1 METVLL
7 VITALAAIATAII
20 VFLRTGPGAGGG
32 TKTPEQQAA
41 EQQLAAQ
48 ALRDAV
54 APISEDVKRAGA
66 SVEQIQRTV
75 DHRLEM
81 VRTEAADS
89 ARKLREELA
98 HHATTQRTESA
109 EAAKTHREELA
120 KAIGGQQRQLV
131 ESLDGMRATIQT
143 RLESLQNMNQQKL
156 DELKQENQRKLD
168 ELKLSNQQKLD
179 EMRGVVDQRLN
190 ETLQSRLGDAFKL
203 VSERLEQVHRE
214 LGQVQSLATGV
225 SDLRKT
231 LEGVKTRGVF
241 GEVMLAGLLEE
252 FLHPTQIERNFK
264 PSRNSN
270 ESVEFAIRLPGKD
283 DEGADATVFL
293 PIDAKFPKESYERM
307 LQCLE
312 RGDLTGAEAER
323 KAMLS
328 SVTGFARDIR
338 DKYVKPPKT
347 TNFAVLYLPL
357 ESLFAEV
364 AREPGF
370 IEKLQSEH
378 KVTLASPTTL
388 AAYLNALQMGFRT
401 LAVQKQS
408 AEIVKLLAVTRTQFQ
423 KFGEELAKVEKKLDE
438 SRDAIAKTVKRT
450 GTIDRRLRTID
461 IASDSDVQAMLPPG
475 ADDAVA
481 DDDREE

>member
-1 METVLL
+1 MDTALL
-7 VITALAAIATAII
+7 VITALAAIATAVL
-20 VFLRTGPGAGGG
+20 VFLRTRPAAAES
-32 TKTPEQQAA
+32 PEQQAA
-41 EQQLAAQ
+41 AQQLAAQ

-54 APISEDVKRAGA
+54 APIAEDVKRTGA
-66 SVEQIQRTV
+66 SVEQIQRSV

-81 VRTEAADS
+81 VRNDSADG
-89 ARKLREELA
+89 ARKLREELSQQ
-98 HHATTQRTESA
+98 ATTQRAEAA

-120 KAIGGQQRQLV
+120 KAIVGQQRQLV
-131 ESLDGMRATIQT
+131 DSLEGMRGTIQS
-143 RLESLQNMNQQKL
+143 RLESLQQSNQQKI
-156 DELKQENQRKLD
+156 D

-190 ETLQSRLGDAFKL
+190 ETLQSRLGEAFKQ

-270 ESVEFAIRLPGKD
+270 EAVEFAIRLPGKD
-283 DEGADATVFL
+283 DQGADATVFL

-312 RGDLTGAEAER
+312 RGDLVGAETER
-323 KAMLS
+323 KAMLN
-328 SVTGFARDIR
+328 SVVGFAREIR

-408 AEIVKLLAVTRTQFQ
+408 AEIVRLLAVTRTQFQ

-461 IASDSDVQAMLPPG
+461 IAGDADVQAMLPPG
-475 ADDAVA
+475 DDDAPGADDR
-481 DDDREE
+481 DE

>member
-1 METVLL
+1 METALL
-7 VITALAAIATAII
+7 VVTAAAAIATAVL
-20 VFLRTGPGAGGG
+20 VFLRTRPPAGE
-32 TKTPEQQAA
+32 TPERQAA
-41 EQQLAAQ
+41 AQQLAAQ

-54 APISEDVKRAGA
+54 APIAEDVKRSGA

-75 DHRLEM
+75 DHRLEL
-81 VRTEAADS
+81 VRSDAIDS
-89 ARKLREELA
+89 ARKLREEMA
-98 HHATTQRTESA
+98 QQAVTQRGEAAES
-109 EAAKTHREELA
+109 AKTHREELA

-131 ESLDGMRATIQT
+131 ESLEGMRGTIQS
-143 RLESLQNMNQQKL
+143 RLESLQQT
-156 DELKQENQRKLD
+156 
-168 ELKLSNQQKLD
+168 NQQKLD

-190 ETLQSRLGDAFKL
+190 ETLQSRLGEAFKQ

-264 PSRNSN
+264 PSRTSN
-270 ESVEFAIRLPGKD
+270 EAVEFAIRLPGKD

-312 RGDLTGAEAER
+312 RGDLVGAETER

-328 SVTGFARDIR
+328 AVLGFARDIR

-408 AEIVKLLAVTRTQFQ
+408 AEIVKLLSVTRTQFQ
-423 KFGEELAKVEKKLDE
+423 RFGEELAKVEKKLDE

-450 GTIDRRLRTID
+450 GTIDRKLRTID
-461 IASDSDVQAMLPPG
+461 IAIESDVQAMLPAG

-481 DDDREE
+481 DDDRDE

>member
-1 METVLL
+1 MDTALL
-7 VITALAAIATAII
+7 VITALAAIATAVL
-20 VFLRTGPGAGGG
+20 VFLRTRPAAAES
-32 TKTPEQQAA
+32 PEQQAA
-41 EQQLAAQ
+41 AQQLAAQ

-54 APISEDVKRAGA
+54 APIAEDVKRTGA
-66 SVEQIQRTV
+66 SVEQIQRSM
-75 DHRLEM
+75 DYRLEM
-81 VRTEAADS
+81 VRNDS
-89 ARKLREELA
+89 ADGARLLREELSQQA
-98 HHATTQRTESA
+98 STQRAEAA

-120 KAIGGQQRQLV
+120 KAIGGQQQQLV
-131 ESLDGMRATIQT
+131 ASLEQVRETIQS
-143 RLESLQNMNQQKL
+143 RLDSLQQSNQQKI
-156 DELKQENQRKLD
+156 D

-190 ETLQSRLGDAFKL
+190 ETLQSRLGEAFKQ

-264 PSRNSN
+264 PSRSSN
-270 ESVEFAIRLPGKD
+270 EAVEFAIRLPGKD
-283 DEGADATVFL
+283 DQGADATVFL

-312 RGDLTGAEAER
+312 RGDLVGAETER
-323 KAMLS
+323 KAMLN
-328 SVTGFARDIR
+328 SVVGFAREIR
-338 DKYVKPPKT
+338 AKYFKPPKT

-408 AEIVKLLAVTRTQFQ
+408 AEIVRLLAVTRTQFQ

-461 IASDSDVQAMLPPG
+461 IAGDADVQAMLPPG
-475 ADDAVA
+475 DDDAPGADDR
-481 DDDREE
+481 DE